1 MAPCDHDVVVGN
13 ISYRLLGSLW
23 CSCAK
28 DRNDLAVSAVA
39 IAVSR
44 LNFEVIRPSKIEPD
58 SCIRRLVEQGCQ
70 HDIVTSGLIVADSV
84 VEDWRATVFEACCP
98 GESD

>member
-1 MAPCDHDVVVGN
+1 LAPCDHDLVICN

-23 CSCAK
+23 FSCAK

-44 LNFEVIRPSKIEPD
+44 LNFKVIRPSKGEPE
-58 SCIRRLVEQGCQ
+58 SRIRPLVEQGCQ
-70 HDIVTSGLIVADSV
+70 HDIVTGGLIEADSV
-84 VEDWRATVFEACCP
+84 VEDWRATVFETCCP
-98 GESD
+98 GKSN